1 MRGARAGIRRLKI
14 FSLLLYRTYRKT
26 DDRPA
31 EPSTLT
37 DEVGGQ
43 PRR

>member
-14 FSLLLYRTYRKT
+14 VSLLLCRTYRKT